1 MAPLHKFAKKM
12 FDMKHNSTP
21 LLLVLAIC
29 FSVSLFGQKN
39 EDLKKANKQY
49 DLHAYNLAL
58 KSYKKVLDKSPNNV
72 EALSSVADSYR
83 HLGKMEEAA
92 TYYKKAIQ
100 QPGVDPIN
108 LLHYGQTLMSLG
120 DYENAEEWL
129 LTYAEGQP
137 LFGNHYA
144 ESCRFAMSLRGVS
157 ALYRVKKEYINTSSS
172 DFSPAFFGDDVVYSS
187 SNKELLRKMEQEN
200 ANWEGEAMNQLFISG
215 VDKNGFLTK
224 SKFLLND
231 LQNTYNEG
239 SVSYS
244 ENGKWVAFAKNNFV
258 DGTRQIPSSGIELSI
273 YIAEANEKGG
283 WKDARPFPYNGSG
296 YSSGFPHLSA
306 DGQTLYFATNRP
318 DGFGGF
324 DIYVSYRT
332 GSTWSTPENL
342 GPVINSEGNEITPFM
357 EAGNLYFASDWHHG
371 LGGMDIFR
379 ASSENGLWN
388 KVFHLGNA
396 VNSPSDDY
404 GFIYKSK
411 SNKGYFVSNRKG
423 GSGKEDI
430 YQVSKLSESIVLKVL
445 DADTREGVMGANLD
459 FTGCGEAVYQTDAY
473 GTYSF
478 QAFQGLSC
486 DVIVSL
492 KGYRSRSVNVSS
504 GDRTMEKEITVS
516 LAKME
521 GDVVTTN
528 PGNGNLPGGQTGG
541 NGGGTTTNANKGYS
555 GFVVNAVDNAA
566 VGTTYITAVSRK
578 TGADIKTISDE
589 NGMYYLDLL
598 PNETYIIRYSKAG
611 FTDTHQQVLT
621 GNGANKSILGILN
634 FIPSGTNL
642 ESTVEVVNNNGGGN
656 GNGNGQETG
665 GNTSTTSTSTTTT
678 AGSSNSNSNSS
689 SNSNST
695 GDVEV
700 VKTNPKP
707 QVVQEGFSIQIA
719 AIGIDENIK
728 VGKYA
733 SLTEVG
739 NLYGRQQKGMKKI
752 RVGIYPSRSEAV
764 EAQKEITAKGFKKS
778 FIVAERVEDYSE
790 IEMYGTQEEE
800 EVIPV
805 PEPEPTIALNE
816 NGKYM
821 IRLATYKNA
830 KFFDASKVSA
840 FGNVVERFKGNMTIK
855 LLAGYM
861 NRADAEKAKLKAI
874 ESGFK
879 GAHIVIEEDGDLKKI

>member
-1 MAPLHKFAKKM
+1 M
-12 FDMKHNSTP
+12 FEMKHKSTP
-21 LLLVLAIC
+21 LLLLLAIC

-39 EDLKKANKQY
+39 EDLKKANKEY

-83 HLGKMEEAA
+83 HLGRMEDAA
-92 TYYKKAIQ
+92 IYYKKAIQ

-144 ESCRFAMSLRGVS
+144 ESCRFAISLRGIS
-157 ALYRVKKEYINTSSS
+157 ALYRVKKEYINSSSS
-172 DFSPAFFGDDVVYSS
+172 DFGPAFFGDELVYSS
-187 SNKELLRKMEQEN
+187 SNKEMRRKMEQEN
-200 ANWEGEAMNQLFISG
+200 ANWEGEAKNQLFISG
-215 VDKNGFLTK
+215 LDKNGFLTK
-224 SKFLLND
+224 SKFLLSD

-244 ENGKWVAFAKNNFV
+244 DNGKWVAFAKNNFV

-273 YIAEANEKGG
+273 YIAEADEKGG

-296 YSSGFPHLSA
+296 YSSGFPHLST

-357 EAGNLYFASDWHHG
+357 DEGNLYFSSDWHHG

-379 ASSENGLWN
+379 AGTENGLWN

-396 VNSPSDDY
+396 VNSSSDDY

-411 SNKGYFVSNRKG
+411 ENRGYFVSNRKG

-445 DADTREGVMGANLD
+445 DAGTREGIMGANLD
-459 FTGCGEAVYQTDAY
+459 FTGCGEEVYQTDAY
-473 GTYSF
+473 GKYSF

-486 DVIVSL
+486 NVIVSL

-528 PGNGNLPGGQTGG
+528 SENSSGSSNTSEPTGG
-541 NGGGTTTNANKGYS
+541 ETTSTNSAGGFS

-566 VGTTYITAVSRK
+566 VGTTYVTAISRK
-578 TGADIKTISDE
+578 NGDEIKTVSDE
-589 NGMYYLDLL
+589 NGMYNLNLL

-621 GNGANKSILGILN
+621 GDGSNKSILGILN

-642 ESTVEVVNNNGGGN
+642 ESKIDLVTNNGGQN
-656 GNGNGQETG
+656 GNSSSSNEKE
-665 GNTSTTSTSTTTT
+665 TSTS
-678 AGSSNSNSNSS
+678 GSSNSNPNSNSG
-689 SNSNST
+689 SNSN
-695 GDVEV
+695 DVEI
-700 VKTNPKP
+700 VKTSPKP
-707 QVVQEGFSIQIA
+707 QVIQEGFSIQIA
-719 AIGIDENIK
+719 AIGKDQDIE
-728 VGKYA
+728 VGKYS
-733 SLTEVG
+733 SLIEVG

-752 RVGIYPSRSEAV
+752 RVGIYPSREEAV
-764 EAQKEITAKGFKKS
+764 DAQKEITAKGFKKS
-778 FIVAERVEDYSE
+778 FIVSERVVDYSE
-790 IEMYGTQEEE
+790 IEMYGMQEEE
-800 EVIPV
+800 QVI
-805 PEPEPTIALNE
+805 PEPTPEPAIVLNE
-816 NGKYM
+816 SGKYM

-830 KFFDASKVSA
+830 KFFDDSVVST
-840 FGNVVERFKGNMTIK
+840 FGNVVERFKGSMTIK

-861 NRADAEKAKLKAI
+861 NRADAEKARLKAI

>member
-1 MAPLHKFAKKM
+1 M
-12 FDMKHNSTP
+12 FEMKHNSTP
-21 LLLVLAIC
+21 LLLLLTIC

-39 EDLKKANKQY
+39 EDLKKANKEY

-83 HLGKMEEAA
+83 HLGRMEDAA
-92 TYYKKAIQ
+92 IYYKKAIQ

-157 ALYRVKKEYINTSSS
+157 ALYRVKKEYINSKSS
-172 DFSPAFFGDDVVYSS
+172 DFGPAFFGDEVVYSS
-187 SNKELLRKMEQEN
+187 ANKEMRRKMEQEN
-200 ANWEGEAMNQLFISG
+200 ANWEGEAKNQLFISG
-215 VDKNGFLTK
+215 IDKNGFLTK

-239 SVSYS
+239 SIAYS
-244 ENGKWVAFAKNNFV
+244 DNGNWVAFAKNNFV

-273 YIAEANEKGG
+273 YIAEADEKGG
-283 WKDARPFPYNGSG
+283 WKNAKPFPYNGSG
-296 YSSGFPHLSA
+296 YSSGYPNLSA
-306 DGQTLYFATNRP
+306 DGQTMYFASNRP

-324 DIYVSYRT
+324 DIYVSYRI

-357 EAGNLYFASDWHHG
+357 DGGNLYFSSDWHHG

-379 ASSENGLWN
+379 AGTENGLWS

-411 SNKGYFVSNRKG
+411 LNKGYFVSNRKG
-423 GSGKEDI
+423 GTGKEDI

-445 DADTREGVMGANLD
+445 DADTREGIMGANLD
-459 FTGCGEAVYQTDAY
+459 FSACGKEVHQTDAY
-473 GTYSF
+473 GKYSF

-516 LAKME
+516 LAKMDE
-521 GDVVTTN
+521 EVTSTN
-528 PGNGNLPGGQTGG
+528 SENDNGSSTN
-541 NGGGTTTNANKGYS
+541 GGTTTTNNSTSGYS
-555 GFVVNAVDNAA
+555 GFVVNAADNAA
-566 VGTTYITAVSRK
+566 VGTTYITAISRK
-578 TGADIKTISDE
+578 TGAEIKTVSDE
-589 NGMYYLDLL
+589 NGMYNLDLL

-621 GNGANKSILGILN
+621 GNGSDKSILGILN
-634 FIPSGTNL
+634 FIPAGTNL
-642 ESTVEVVNNNGGGN
+642 DTEVIVVNENSGDN
-656 GNGNGQETG
+656 GNSSSPDKANSESSSTTS
-665 GNTSTTSTSTTTT
+665 NTNVEQTSTSTTTSGNT
-678 AGSSNSNSNSS
+678 GEEVEIVKSNQ
-689 SNSNST
+689 
-695 GDVEV
+695 
-700 VKTNPKP
+700 KP
-707 QVVQEGFSIQIA
+707 QTIQEGYSIQIA
-719 AIGIDENIK
+719 AIGENENIE

-752 RVGIYPSRSEAV
+752 RVGIYPSREEAV
-764 EAQKEITAKGFKKS
+764 DAQKEITAKGFKKS

-790 IEMYGTQEEE
+790 IEMYGMQDEE
-800 EVIPV
+800 EVIPAPQ
-805 PEPEPTIALNE
+805 PEPEVVLDLN
-816 NGKYM
+816 GRYM
-821 IRLATYKNA
+821 VRLATYKNA
-830 KFFDASKVSA
+830 KFFDDSVVST
-840 FGNVVERFKGNMTIK
+840 FGKVVERLKGNMTIK
-855 LLAGYM
+855 LLAGYA
-861 NRADAEKAKLKAI
+861 NRADAEKARLKAI

-879 GAHIVIEEDGDLKKI
+879 GAHIVIEENGELKKI